1 MRKYGQQ
8 TPRDYLWEYLMKG
21 TEFIHFVG
29 RKINTRAGN
38 ISLIF
43 ERAAVLFCNVHAL
56 FVRVGRRRTSSSRP
70 THKAW
75 QREINWQSPRQD
87 NFLFICRRTFKYDA
101 NPERL
106 SLASAVKQRCP
117 ESESE
122 SESESGTRVRIE
134 IGSSIMPWPCSSDF
148 TLVGDDI
155 WLFVTYIHA
164 RPA

>member
-1 MRKYGQQ
+1 MGIPNERSRIYTFCGQENQ
-8 TPRDYLWEYLMKG
+8 YKSSPYFIDIWEG
-21 TEFIHFVG
+21 GGPFFP
-29 RKINTRAGN
+29 
-38 ISLIF
+38 
-43 ERAAVLFCNVHAL
+43 VHAL
-56 FVRVGRRRTSSSRP
+56 FLRVGRRRTSSSRP

-75 QREINWQSPRQD
+75 QREINWQSPQQD

-106 SLASAVKQRCP
+106 SLVSAVKQRCP

-122 SESESGTRVRIE
+122 SGTRARIE
-134 IGSSIMPWPCSSDF
+134 IGSSSMTWPCSSDF

-164 RPA
+164 WPA